1 MEEAVLPNEAN
12 RKRAK
17 AMRNLF
23 TRKVMNYNRY
33 HTGAAGEM
41 CISPFATASS
51 LLEARGFK
59 RAPGTISAKN
69 HCADYLDEIEAHQ
82 KTKPKQKKSKLK
94 KLANDIANADKSKTP
109 KTQKAP
115 KVKGAKDVY
124 IASDEF
130 LSSFEWR
137 RVRMQALKLYGPRCM
152 CCGATPADGAVM
164 NVDHIKPRKL
174 FPSQAL
180 DLSNLQIL
188 CHECNHGKGNWDM
201 TDWRQNKN
209 PTNGACQ
216 S

>member
-1 MEEAVLPNEAN
+1 MEETVLPNEAN

-33 HTGAAGEM
+33 HTGVSGEM

-82 KTKPKQKKSKLK
+82 KAKPKQKKSKLN
-94 KLANDIANADKSKTP
+94 KLANDIANADKSKKP
-109 KTQKAP
+109 KTR
-115 KVKGAKDVY
+115 VRGAKDAY

-137 RVRMQALKLYGPRCM
+137 MVRMQALKLHGPKCM

-174 FPSQAL
+174 FPEFAL
-180 DLSNLQIL
+180 DVSNLQIL
-188 CHECNHGKGNWDM
+188 CHECNYGKGNWDQ
-201 TDWRQNKN
+201 TDWRPSN
-209 PTNGACQ
+209 
-216 S
+216 